1 MEYNNPQPQE
11 KSFLN
16 LALKGVALVIGLFM
30 LGHIIGSLSNIQHI
44 NNLQTV
50 NNQTTASE
58 HTTAPTL
65 PSTTLPTTEP
75 TTETTTETTTAPTTT
90 QPTTEPTTKDTTP
103 DTKEEIV
110 AIFNK
115 SANKVKKNAKK
126 VVRNYENLRKDKDMC
141 DYPPAWDFAGGVLVN
156 TWLVNHDTP
165 IEYAKKDLIK
175 ANFPVKGKEWSS
187 KLTADDVDI
196 AKLTEKDGNYHIELS
211 LTYCKD
217 PAENTGVCA
226 VMEEVNLAKVR
237 QLVDYITKC
246 ETEYYDCKIECIV
259 EKDTGNLIYI
269 KYTQPMIF
277 NLTTELIRVLHGVFA
292 MTIESEFE
300 IQY

>member
-1 MEYNNPQPQE
+1 MENNTPQHQE
-11 KSFLN
+11 KNYLN
-16 LALKGVALVIGLFM
+16 LAFKGIALIIGLFM
-30 LGHIIGSLSNIQHI
+30 LGHIIGSLSNVQHI

-50 NNQTTASE
+50 NNQTSTTE
-58 HTTAPTL
+58 ITTAPTL
-65 PSTTLPTTEP
+65 PSTTEP
-75 TTETTTETTTAPTTT
+75 TTVTTTEAPTTT
-90 QPTTEPTTKDTTP
+90 TKPTTTVPPTTEDTTP
-103 DTKEEIV
+103 DSKEEIV

-115 SANKVKKNAKK
+115 GANKVKKNAVK

-165 IEYAKKDLIK
+165 LEYAGADLIK
-175 ANFPVKGKEWSS
+175 ANFPVKGKDWSS
-187 KLTADDVDI
+187 KLTADDVDV
-196 AKLTEKDGNYHIELS
+196 AKLTEKDGKYHIELE

-237 QLVDYITKC
+237 ELVDYITRC
-246 ETEYYDCKIECIV
+246 ETEYYDCKIECVI
-259 EKDTGNLIYI
+259 EKDTGNLTYI
-269 KYTQPMIF
+269 KYTQPMIL
-277 NLTTELIRVLHGVFA
+277 NLTTELIRVLDGVFA

-300 IQY
+300 IWY

>member
-1 MEYNNPQPQE
+1 MENNNPQE

-16 LALKGVALVIGLFM
+16 LAFKGVALVIGLFM
-30 LGHIIGSLSNIQHI
+30 LGHIIGSLTNVQHI

-50 NNQTTASE
+50 DNQTTVSE
-58 HTTAPTL
+58 TTTAPTL
-65 PSTTLPTTEP
+65 PSTTLPTTAP
-75 TTETTTETTTAPTTT
+75 TTETTTETPTTT
-90 QPTTEPTTKDTTP
+90 TKPTTTVPTTIDTTP
-103 DTKEEIV
+103 DTKKEIV

-115 SANKVKKNAKK
+115 SANKVKKKAVK
-126 VVRNYENLRKDKDMC
+126 VIRNYENLRKDKDMC

-165 IEYAKKDLIK
+165 LEYTGKDLIK
-175 ANFPVKGKEWSS
+175 ENFPVKGKDWSS
-187 KLTADDVDI
+187 KLTDEDVDL
-196 AKLTEKDGNYHIELS
+196 AKLTEKDGKYHIELS
-211 LTYCKD
+211 LAYCKN
-217 PAENTGVCA
+217 PEENTGVCT

-292 MTIESEFE
+292 MTIESEYE
-300 IQY
+300 IYY